1 MTWFALIAGA
11 TVIFLIGAHLFR
23 SGRSGVVRA
32 YAVITIALF
41 VIYFMNLAL
50 VIGPDFLPWPKYL
63 LLAFLPG
70 TVILIIWAIK
80 RDRDEVLGN
89 PADREAAVT
98 AAIVYG
104 AGSYAEPGDIGGGMD
119 AQ

>member
-1 MTWFALIAGA
+1 MTWLALIVAA
-11 TVIFLIGAHLFR
+11 FVIFLFGARLFR
-23 SGRSGVVRA
+23 SGRRGVVRA
-32 YAVITIALF
+32 YVLITIVLF
-41 VIYFMNLAL
+41 ITYFMNLAL
-50 VIGPDFLPWPKYL
+50 VIGPAFLPWPKYL

-70 TVILIIWAIK
+70 TFVLVIWAIK
-80 RDRDEVLGN
+80 RDRDEVLGK
-89 PADREAAVT
+89 PAEREAAVT